1 MRGDIRMGSDHVKTV
16 LLRISFVSPSLV
28 LCQLEAVISIHVT
41 EQRALQTWLAE
52 RVGRN
57 IAVWTTLTLKEYM
70 FI

>member
-16 LLRISFVSPSLV
+16 LLRISFVSLSLV

-41 EQRALQTWLAE
+41 EQFALQTWLAE